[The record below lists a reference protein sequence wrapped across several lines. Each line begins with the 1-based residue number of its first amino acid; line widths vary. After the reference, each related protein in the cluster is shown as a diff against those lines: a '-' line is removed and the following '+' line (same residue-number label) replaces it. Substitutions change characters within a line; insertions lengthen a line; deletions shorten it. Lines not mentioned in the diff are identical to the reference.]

1 MDHYKRINSA
11 RWFCL
16 DRYPLVIAS
25 RYNIPYLLDVPGRGE
40 FVVGEIYA
48 IDDEK
53 VCSTIV
59 AVERCEMAQY
69 AVAHVPNFQDS
80 IINSFLQF
88 F

>member
-1 MDHYKRINSA
+1 MRDTA
-11 RWFCL
+11 RRFCL

-53 VCSTIV
+53 VCSIIIICSS
-59 AVERCEMAQY
+59 RCEMARY
-69 AVAHVPNFQDS
+69 AFAMCKIS
-80 IINSFLQF
+80 KI
-88 F
+88 